1 MQALMFAIYFAAVT
15 SLTPEECIVQ
25 FGEHKQELLAR
36 YRYGTEQALVQAQ
49 LLNSSEM
56 VTLQAL
62 VIYLVCLD
70 FGAATVSGV
79 RVMLLYRAGETGL
92 INV

>member
-1 MQALMFAIYFAAVT
+1 MQALMFAIYFAAIT
-15 SLTPEECIVQ
+15 SLTHEECTLQI
-25 FGEHKQELLAR
+25 GEHKEELLAR

-62 VIYLVCLD
+62 VIYLVCIY
-70 FGAATVSGV
+70 FGLAPISAAP
-79 RVMLLYRAGETGL
+79 VMLPYHGGEMNL
-92 INV
+92 KFL